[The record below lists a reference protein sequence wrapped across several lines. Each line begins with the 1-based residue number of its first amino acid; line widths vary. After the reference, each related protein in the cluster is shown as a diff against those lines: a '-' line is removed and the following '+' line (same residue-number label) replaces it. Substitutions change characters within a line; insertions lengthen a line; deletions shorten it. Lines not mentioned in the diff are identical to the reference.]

1 MSDELFLS
9 IVMAPEAIADP
20 YPRLR
25 QLRETSPVHKVGF
38 SNMWVL
44 TRFEDCRRAL
54 HDHRL
59 GIAKAGDE
67 TPSLMPGA
75 VYSRD
80 PDRERSMLFLNPPEH
95 TRLRSL
101 VSQALTPE
109 RIEGLRSPV
118 ESMTAELLDPVA
130 EAGEGDLIEALAR
143 PLAADVLSELIGV
156 PQADRGWLRPLIV
169 DITAALEPN
178 RRLDDAQRARD
189 SRQEMRDYVHD
200 LVQRRRAEPG
210 DDLLSAMV
218 EARDGEDRLSTDD
231 VAATV
236 SLICGAGFETTASLI
251 ASMVHTLMRWPDQ
264 LDRVRSDRSLVPAV
278 VEEVLRFEP
287 PVQIDGRYA
296 FSDVEVGGRIISAGH
311 AVLMLLGAANRDP
324 EAVEDPDR
332 FDIGRGDVPLLSF
345 GAGIHQCLGAA
356 LARLEGQVVLHALLD
371 RFETWTPTDDDPP
384 WNPRLTL
391 RGLARLPVAL
401 S

>member
-9 IVMAPEAIADP
+9 IVTDPETVADP

-25 QLRETSPVHKVGF
+25 QLRETAPVHKVGF
-38 SNMWVL
+38 SNLWVL
-44 TRFEDCRRAL
+44 TRFEDCRQAL
-54 HDHRL
+54 RDHRL

-101 VSQALTPE
+101 VGQALTPE
-109 RIEGLRSPV
+109 RVEGLRSSV

-130 EAGEGDLIEALAR
+130 EAGECDLIDALAH
-143 PLAADVLSELIGV
+143 PLSADIISELIGV
-156 PQADRGWLRPLIV
+156 PRADRDWLRPLIV
-169 DITAALEPN
+169 DVTAALEPN
-178 RRLDDAQRARD
+178 RRIDDARRAQD
-189 SRQEMRDYVHD
+189 SRQEVREYVHT
-200 LVQRRRAEPG
+200 LVQRRRDEPG
-210 DDLLSAMV
+210 DNLLSAMI
-218 EARDGEDRLSTDD
+218 EARDGEDRLSTDE

-236 SLICGAGFETTASLI
+236 SLIYGAGFETTASLI
-251 ASMVHTLMRWPDQ
+251 GSMVHTLMRWPDQ
-264 LDRVRSDRSLVPAV
+264 LDRLRSDRSLVPAA

-287 PVQIDGRYA
+287 PVQVDGRYA
-296 FSDVEVGGRIISAGH
+296 FSDVEVAGRVIGAGH

-324 EAVEDPDR
+324 AAVEDPDR
-332 FDIGRGDVPLLSF
+332 FDVGRGESPLLSF
-345 GAGIHQCLGAA
+345 GAGIHECLGSA
-356 LARLEGQVVLHALLD
+356 LARLEGQVVLRALLD
-371 RFETWTPTDDDPP
+371 RFETWTPLDDNPP

-391 RGLARLPVAL
+391 RGLARLPVAF